1 MYDAQVWVGI
11 GPTGHG
17 DEDYYNL
24 SARQT
29 QRQIEFLLDL
39 DLDVRD
45 GAGEPLEWERI
56 IHPDTNRP
64 DDPLIL
70 DQLYIARYGQR
81 GAYTESKDLDEV
93 RAPFAI
99 ATLEDGRIVRLEYYV
114 VRDRAIKVFDFST
127 DAEVR
132 EPTYEGV

>member
-1 MYDAQVWVGI
+1 MYDAQVWIGV

-17 DEDYYNL
+17 EEDYYNL

-29 QRQIEFLLDL
+29 RTQIEFLLTL
-39 DLDVRD
+39 DLDIRD

-56 IHPDTNRP
+56 IHPDTKRP

-70 DQLYIARYGQR
+70 DQLYLSRYGMR
-81 GAYTESKDLDEV
+81 PDLDEV

-99 ATLEDGRIVRLEYYV
+99 ATLEDSTIVRLEYYV
-114 VRDRAIKVFDFST
+114 VRDRATKVFDFAH

-132 EPTYEGV
+132 EPTYTGV